1 MFCRPSLFMETETVP
16 TTSQVA
22 AAAAAA
28 NPTPAEAALV
38 ARPSTGTVTAPGR
51 SVRAGDS
58 PFRLVVDPAM
68 RADLRRGLFELID
81 HHDVALADYV
91 ADGKLSLESY
101 KEYVELFA
109 RSLRET
115 MDSREGVLYLLRC
128 AGIELGEEQQIN
140 LQPEWRWK

>member
-1 MFCRPSLFMETETVP
+1 METEPTP

-28 NPTPAEAALV
+28 ASTPTPAAVALV
-38 ARPSTGTVTAPGR
+38 ARPAAGVTLAPSR
-51 SVRAGDS
+51 NLPAGAS

-81 HHDVALADYV
+81 HHDTALAGYV
-91 ADGKLSLESY
+91 ADGKLSLDSY
-101 KEYVELFA
+101 KEYIELFA

-115 MDSREGVLYLLRC
+115 MDSREGILYLLRC
-128 AGIELGEEQQIN
+128 AGVELGDEQIN
-140 LQPEWRWK
+140 LQPDWRWK

>member
-1 MFCRPSLFMETETVP
+1 METETVP
-16 TTSQVA
+16 TINQVV
-22 AAAAAA
+22 AAAA

-38 ARPSTGTVTAPGR
+38 ARPSPAVVSSPAR
-51 SVRAGDS
+51 HLRAGAS

-81 HHDVALADYV
+81 HHDAALAAYV
-91 ADGKLSLESY
+91 ADGKLSLDSY
-101 KEYVELFA
+101 KEYIELFA

-128 AGIELGEEQQIN
+128 AGVDLGDEQIN

>member
-1 MFCRPSLFMETETVP
+1 METETVP
-16 TTSQVA
+16 TVTQVA

-28 NPTPAEAALV
+28 AVNLPAPAGTALV
-38 ARPSTGTVTAPGR
+38 TRPSTAVAAVSTRT
-51 SVRAGDS
+51 VRADAS

-81 HHDVALADYV
+81 HHDGALAAYV
-91 ADGKLSLESY
+91 ADNKLALDSY
-101 KEYVELFA
+101 KEYIELFA

-115 MDSREGVLYLLRC
+115 MDSREGVQYLLRC
-128 AGIELGEEQQIN
+128 AGVELGDEQIN

>member
-1 MFCRPSLFMETETVP
+1 METETVP
-16 TTSQVA
+16 TASQVA

-28 NPTPAEAALV
+28 AVNPTPAEAALV
-38 ARPSTGTVTAPGR
+38 ARPSAGALTTSGR

-68 RADLRRGLFELID
+68 RADLRRGLLELID
-81 HHDVALADYV
+81 HHDVALANYV

>member
-1 MFCRPSLFMETETVP
+1 METETVP
-16 TTSQVA
+16 TAAQVA
-22 AAAAAA
+22 AAAAAS
-28 NPTPAEAALV
+28 PTPIEAALV
-38 ARPSTGTVTAPGR
+38 TRPTAAPPARQLH
-51 SVRAGDS
+51 AGAS

-81 HHDVALADYV
+81 HHDHALAAYV
-91 ADGKLSLESY
+91 ADGKLSLDSY
-101 KEYVELFA
+101 KEYIELFA

-128 AGIELGEEQQIN
+128 AGVDLGDEQIN